1 MKVKVINTGKS
12 PEIAEQKLQMALD
25 GLNISKLISISDSGL
40 RAIIVYEEN
49 KSVKGLTEKTDT
61 LNIRESKAN
70 TKEPTSETKDTTNKR
85 AGSKTS
91 TRAQK
96 DPKPKK

>member
-40 RAIIVYEEN
+40 RAIIVYEE
-49 KSVKGLTEKTDT
+49 KKVVKGLTKSSDNV
-61 LNIRESKAN
+61 NIRESKEN
-70 TKEPTSETKDTTNKR
+70 THENKDATNKR
-85 AGSKTS
+85 AGSKAP
-91 TRAQK
+91 RRVQK